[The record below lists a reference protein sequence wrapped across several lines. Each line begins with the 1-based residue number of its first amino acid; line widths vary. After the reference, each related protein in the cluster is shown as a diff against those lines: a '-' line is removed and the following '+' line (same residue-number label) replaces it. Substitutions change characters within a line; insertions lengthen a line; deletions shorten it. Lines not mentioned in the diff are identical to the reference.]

1 MTVTRES
8 ELRERLKA
16 VGWCL
21 FAEMIDSAFIEEL
34 SHALDEAHS
43 VCRAIQIRNGLPPNT
58 DGTVHHLVAFKGVF
72 LDLLGR
78 GFLTDELLDYFG
90 GQFILNSF
98 GGVINRKAAPSY
110 VCNIH
115 RDTRSFTGD
124 LPLMAN
130 VLVMLDDFTL
140 DNGATYLLAGSH
152 RQPDKPSEIDFFAG
166 ADRATAPKGSFLLFN
181 SNLWHAAGL
190 NHTDSPRR
198 CLTLTFTK
206 PYIKQQL
213 DYPRLV
219 GHSQINELTTD
230 LRQILGYNARVP
242 ASLEEWY
249 QPADQRYYRA
259 DQG

>member
-1 MTVTRES
+1 MNATPESGVRTR
-8 ELRERLKA
+8 LRTI
-16 VGWCL
+16 GWCL
-21 FAEMIDSAFIEEL
+21 FPPVIDPDLVKAL
-34 SHALDEAHS
+34 NHALDEAHS
-43 VCRAIQIRNGLPPNT
+43 VCRAIQMRNGLPPNT
-58 DGTVHHLVAFKGVF
+58 DGTVHHLLAFGGGF
-72 LDLLGR
+72 LDFLDR
-78 GFLTDELLDYFG
+78 GFLTNEMLDYFG

-98 GGVINRKAAPSY
+98 GGVINQKAAPSY

-140 DNGATYLLAGSH
+140 DNGATHLLAGSH
-152 RQPDKPSEIDFFAG
+152 RRPGKPSETDFFAN
-166 ADRATAPKGSFLLFN
+166 ADRATGRKGSFLLFN

-213 DYPRLV
+213 DYPRLLDN
-219 GHSQINELTTD
+219 SQIKELSPS
-230 LRQILGYNARVP
+230 LRQIVGYNARVP
-242 ASLEEWY
+242 SSLEEWY
-249 QPADQRYYRA
+249 QPSDQRFYKS